1 MKSIYAIVITP
12 PENGEKYYS
21 VYVPD
26 LDLYTQGKDI
36 EDCIYMAK
44 DCIGVWGISQE
55 DAHRTIPKGTTL
67 KPNTDDNEITS
78 LVEVDFAAYR
88 EKNENRCIRKNCTIP
103 AWLDK
108 KATAQGINFSA
119 VLQKALIDLV
129 NV

>member
-1 MKSIYAIVITP
+1 MKSIYAIIITP
-12 PENGEKYYS
+12 PENGEKFYN

-26 LDLYTQGKDI
+26 LDLYTQGRSI

-55 DAHRTIPKGTTL
+55 DAKKEIPKGVTL
-67 KPNTDDNEITS
+67 KPETEKNEIVT

-88 EKNENRCIRKNCTIP
+88 EKNDNKAVRKNCTIP

-108 KATAQGINFSA
+108 KATAQGVNFSA
-119 VLQKALIDLV
+119 VLQKALVDIIET
-129 NV
+129 

>member
-1 MKSIYAIVITP
+1 MKHVYPIIITP
-12 PENGEKYYS
+12 PEQDEKDYL

-26 LDLYTQGKDI
+26 FDINTEGTSLDDALFMARDAIGLVGICMEDDGK
-36 EDCIYMAK
+36 
-44 DCIGVWGISQE
+44 Q
-55 DAHRTIPKGTTL
+55 IPEPAAL
-67 KPNTDDNEITS
+67 KPECEDGQ
-78 LVEVDFAAYR
+78 LVALIDIDFAAYR

-129 NV
+129 NS

>member
-1 MKSIYAIVITP
+1 MKHVYPIIITP
-12 PENGEKYYS
+12 PEQGEKDYL

-26 LDLYTQGKDI
+26 FDI
-36 EDCIYMAK
+36 
-44 DCIGVWGISQE
+44 
-55 DAHRTIPKGTTL
+55 
-67 KPNTDDNEITS
+67 NTEGTS
-78 LVEVDFAAYR
+78 LDDALFMARDAIGLIDIDFAAYR

-129 NV
+129 NS

>member
-12 PENGEKYYS
+12 PENGGKYYS

-55 DAHRTIPKGTTL
+55 DAHRPVPKGTTL
-67 KPNTDDNEITS
+67 KPAAADNEIVS

-88 EKNENRCIRKNCTIP
+88 EKNDNRCIRKNCTIP

-108 KATAQGINFSA
+108 KATAQGVNFSA
-119 VLQKALIDLV
+119 VLQKALVDIVDA
-129 NV
+129 